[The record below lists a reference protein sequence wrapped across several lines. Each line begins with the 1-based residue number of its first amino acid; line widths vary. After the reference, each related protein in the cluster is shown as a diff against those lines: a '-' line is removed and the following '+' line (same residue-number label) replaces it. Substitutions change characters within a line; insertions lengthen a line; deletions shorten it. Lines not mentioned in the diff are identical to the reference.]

1 MFGLFDYVFNLVYKK
16 LQGKALKF
24 LNKTK
29 LCVGF
34 LRQNMEKREG
44 GVGYWVFSGK
54 VIKLGIISLNEVD

>member
-1 MFGLFDYVFNLVYKK
+1 VSGTVFLRNRFPHNLKFDRNIYKK

-24 LNKTK
+24 LEYGKA
-29 LCVGF
+29 G
-34 LRQNMEKREG
+34 R